1 MPRLLTE
8 IMWTGGYIV
17 MLYTLGGALALMFYL
32 TTIDKNES
40 NVYNKMRNCSKYRNI
55 YIIP

>member
-1 MPRLLTE
+1 
-8 IMWTGGYIV
+8 MWTGGYIV